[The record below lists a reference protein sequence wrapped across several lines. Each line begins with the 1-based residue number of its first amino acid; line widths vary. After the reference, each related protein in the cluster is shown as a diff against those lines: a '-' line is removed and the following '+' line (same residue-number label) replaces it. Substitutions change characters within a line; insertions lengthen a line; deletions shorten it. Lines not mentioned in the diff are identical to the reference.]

1 MAKFVFLHHGGNP
14 PADEEARDRMM
25 AAMGEW
31 MQGLGDAIVD
41 SGSPLGSPRSIG
53 GDGADPAN
61 GYMIIEAADLDAAA
75 EIAAAMPGVEQG
87 GARIDVHECA
97 R

>member
-1 MAKFVFLHHGGNP
+1 MARFVFLHHGGKP
-14 PADEEARDRMM
+14 PEGEEARNRMM

-41 SGSPLGSPRSIG
+41 SGSRFGAPRSIG
-53 GDGADPAN
+53 GDAADPAN

-75 EIAAAMPGVEQG
+75 EMAAAMPMVDAG
-87 GARIDVHECA
+87 GARIDVHECT